1 MFIKRMKLICKTQ
14 GRGGAKGDLRS
25 QHDPPGPGPR
35 AGKALQATP
44 GQLSSPLPLPPAD
57 LPGAGQC
64 AAETHRLGRDGCH
77 STAPCPWDSGALRSA
92 QLQHGLLTHGMRWN
106 LVKRQTWSGP
116 EILHF

>member
-44 GQLSSPLPLPPAD
+44 GQLSSPLPPPPPD

-77 STAPCPWDSGALRSA
+77 STAPPPLGFRSSEVCSAAAWITHTWNALESC
-92 QLQHGLLTHGMRWN
+92 
-106 LVKRQTWSGP
+106 
-116 EILHF
+116 

>member
-25 QHDPPGPGPR
+25 QHDPP
-35 AGKALQATP
+35 ALAP
-44 GQLSSPLPLPPAD
+44 GQGRRCRPHQDSSARHSLRHPQTFRGLGSVL
-57 LPGAGQC
+57 LKHTVWAGT
-64 AAETHRLGRDGCH
+64 AA
-77 STAPCPWDSGALRSA
+77 TAPPPRPWDSGALRSA